1 MRKILLSLIV
11 IAMCNLSATAQ
22 SKTSVTIFGDSYS
35 TYEGWLMPDSMETW
49 YYKAETSNKRTDVRK
64 VSDTWWWQLIKKKD
78 WKLERNNSWSGAT
91 VCYTGY
97 DDRDYTYK
105 SFLTRVDNLGSP
117 DVILLFCATN
127 DSWCGA
133 PIGEYKYED
142 WRRADLY
149 TFRPAFACL
158 LSRLQE
164 RYPTAV
170 LYVISN
176 DGLRKEVTESMAAI
190 SSHYGV
196 PMIQL
201 HDIDKIS
208 GHPSVKGMRQIAEQ
222 VAAAIR

>member
-1 MRKILLSLIV
+1 M

-35 TYEGWLMPDSMETW
+35 TYEGWLTPDSMETW
-49 YYKAETSNKRTDVRK
+49 YHKAETSNKRTDVRK

-133 PIGEYKYED
+133 QIGEYKYED